1 MKFKYSIHQPYI
13 DQERNKLTQ
22 ERNKLT
28 YNNLFSYICTEI
40 FSKFFNN
47 IPLQWENVIAK
58 INRGGMQMAHLIEIK
73 IH

>member
-1 MKFKYSIHQPYI
+1 MHQPCI

-22 ERNKLT
+22 ARNKLT

-40 FSKFFNN
+40 FSKLFNN

-58 INRGGMQMAHLIEIK
+58 TNRRGMQMAHLIEIK